1 MKSTNK
7 VRMADRIFARFR
19 KKRGW
24 MPAFAACLGAGL
36 MIAGPQA
43 VRAETPQV
51 GGTLRAAWVGGGAAD
66 KLDPT
71 TWLTIMELAR
81 ISAVF
86 DRLTKINEDGKPE
99 LMLAQAIAPNA
110 DASVWT
116 VKLRPGVKFHDGTPL
131 TARDVLHSFKSAVAR
146 GYFAAANFSM
156 IDLEKS
162 RIVDDLTVEFVLN
175 APNAEFDRVVS
186 DASASIIKDGTTDF
200 STTAIGTGPYKI
212 VNWVP
217 GVRTELAR
225 NEAYWGSPVAL
236 DKLDMIEIDDDN
248 TRINALLSGQID
260 LAMNVPPYFAAQL
273 EGAPGYSVVYGSGS
287 TAPAFYMRQDKP
299 PFDKVEV
306 RQALRL
312 AIDRKKCVE
321 VALDG
326 RGTVGNDLFGPSHP
340 SYARDIPQREYDPE
354 AARKLL
360 DKAGIGELEVE
371 LVTAPVV
378 GMLECATVFKESAK
392 KAGIDISIRQ
402 ISPADLYNTQS
413 IYLQVPFGTTEWK
426 GVSFQEMAR
435 TGLLQ
440 ASYANETA
448 NERPAFDAAFA
459 KAEAELDPTA
469 RNAQFAALQRTLWD
483 DGGYIVWGIQ
493 TPVTAFSDR
502 VGGYEG
508 LAGAEVGFL
517 PSGLGNLWIKH

>member
-1 MKSTNK
+1 MTRTDT
-7 VRMADRIFARFR
+7 VRTSDRIFARFR
-19 KKRGW
+19 KNGGW

-36 MIAGPQA
+36 ILAGPQA
-43 VRAETPQV
+43 ALAETPQV

-71 TWLTIMELAR
+71 TWLTVLELAR

-86 DRLTKINEDGKPE
+86 DRLTKINENGKPE
-99 LMLAQAIAPNA
+99 LMLAQAMTPNA

-116 VKLRPGVKFHDGTPL
+116 VKLHPGVKFHDGTPL
-131 TARDVLHSFKSAVAR
+131 TSKDVLYSFRSAVGR
-146 GYFAAANFSM
+146 GYFAATNFSM
-156 IDLEKS
+156 INLDKS
-162 RIVDDLTVEFVLN
+162 RAVDDLTVEFVLN

-236 DKLDMIEIDDDN
+236 DELDMIEIDDDN
-248 TRINALLSGQID
+248 ARINALLSGQID
-260 LAMNVPPYFAAQL
+260 LAVNVPPYFATQL
-273 EGAPGYSVVYGSGS
+273 EGASGYSVAYGSGS
-287 TAPAFYMRQDKP
+287 TAPAFYMRQDKA
-299 PFDKVEV
+299 PFDKAEV

-326 RGTVGNDLFGPSHP
+326 RGAVGNDLFGPSHP

-360 DKAGIGELEVE
+360 DKAGIGELQVE
-371 LVTAPVV
+371 LVTAPGV

-413 IYLQVPFGTTEWK
+413 VYLQVPFGTTEWK

-440 ASYANETA
+440 SSFANETA
-448 NERPAFDAAFA
+448 NKKPAFDAAFA
-459 KAEAELDPTA
+459 KAEAELDATA
-469 RNAQFAALQRTLWD
+469 RNQQFAALQRTLWD

-502 VGGYEG
+502 VQGYQA

-517 PSGLGNLWIKH
+517 PSGLGDLWIKH